1 MKDKIDFSLVRAL
14 LRKQR
19 QERHF
24 AYAKGNFDAL
34 GFFLRLV
41 LVGIFVAVFVVFFG
55 QFMEI
60 YLQQRTNNL
69 LNPDARL
76 YEILTF
82 AYLVILVA
90 MTFGGVSA
98 ITREIFLA
106 DDMKVFSAMPVS
118 AKTLFVAKL
127 ITIYRSQL
135 LIGLLAVFTVNG
147 TALLHYQAELW
158 FYLSSVALCFVLPLI
173 SIALAS
179 IIALPYFMLRQYI
192 MPRFV
197 LMFIVITFLAAMA
210 IWLYSL
216 LLGMVEHM
224 LSGDRDW
231 TYFFDESVMNVIRTA
246 VSYCY
251 PANWMASLIMQR
263 NVLTCS
269 IGITILVAVCIAI
282 TMLVI
287 GNILTRILQSRIS
300 GDVNF
305 IYPAQDVGER
315 QTTTAALLKKEFVMI
330 FRTPSYMFSYF
341 VVIPLTRRQIM
352 IR

>member
-216 LLGMVEHM
+216 L
-224 LSGDRDW
+224 
-231 TYFFDESVMNVIRTA
+231 
-246 VSYCY
+246 
-251 PANWMASLIMQR
+251 QR
-263 NVLTCS
+263 
-269 IGITILVAVCIAI
+269 
-282 TMLVI
+282 
-287 GNILTRILQSRIS
+287 
-300 GDVNF
+300 
-305 IYPAQDVGER
+305 
-315 QTTTAALLKKEFVMI
+315 
-330 FRTPSYMFSYF
+330 
-341 VVIPLTRRQIM
+341 
-352 IR
+352 